1 MTVIHGARWQK
12 MIYFVTKFRPGPS
25 LNDCLCAMPQGKFN
39 VGTAARC
46 AYRIAKVR
54 YQLSAYWVD
63 LP

>member
-54 YQLSAYWVD
+54 YQLSA
-63 LP
+63 